1 MELFFILNF
10 IKYPKTIRFLLDS
23 DLYFLPSY
31 LAINEIKSVL
41 KKDAYHER
49 FHYLLSSFTESFVP
63 IAHLLSVVGRDC
75 LLPVVGF
82 SNLYSTHTVWKFH
95 SVSCKF
101 LPNGPLPY
109 FRVQVSLL
117 SSLF

>member
-1 MELFFILNF
+1 M
-10 IKYPKTIRFLLDS
+10 LDR

-31 LAINEIKSVL
+31 LAINEIKSVIN
-41 KKDAYHER
+41 KDAYHER
-49 FHYLLSSFTESFVP
+49 FHYLLNNFTESFVP
-63 IAHLLSVVGRDC
+63 IAHLLSVVCRDG

-82 SNLYSTHTVWKFH
+82 SNLYSTYTVWKFH

-109 FRVQVSLL
+109 FRVQVRTLL
-117 SSLF
+117 PFQK